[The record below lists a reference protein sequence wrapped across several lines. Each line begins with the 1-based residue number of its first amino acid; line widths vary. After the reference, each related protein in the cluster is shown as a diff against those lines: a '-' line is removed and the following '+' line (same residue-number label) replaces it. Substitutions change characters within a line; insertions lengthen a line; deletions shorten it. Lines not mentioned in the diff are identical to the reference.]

1 MRIRHPAI
9 FSLLIVVAVTAQL
22 SCARLKSSTGSKPTA
37 SASKPHDPVTD
48 ILDRYEQA
56 IGGKEAIERIT
67 SYKMKGTFELSNLR
81 EPGAVESWGKEP
93 NKTLISI
100 DFPGLGTLKKGFDG
114 ETRWV
119 QTPAG
124 TLSDSSPHEIAEME
138 RDSDIYSAGKIKSL
152 FESMKLENKARLNGR
167 DMNVI
172 EGKPAKGPAEKLFFD
187 AENGLLVRWDMA
199 RQQPKRGTVF
209 VKVHLNDYREVDG
222 VKVPFNVK
230 FAFESF
236 SFTIKLDELQH
247 NIPIDDALFKKP

>member
-1 MRIRHPAI
+1 MRIRHPASL
-9 FSLLIVVAVTAQL
+9 SLLVVLAVTAQL
-22 SCARLKSSTGSKPTA
+22 SCARLKSSTSSKPPA
-37 SASKPHDPVTD
+37 SAPPRDAVTE

-56 IGGKEAIERIT
+56 VGGKEAIERIT
-67 SYKMKGTFELSNLR
+67 SYKMKGTFELSNLA
-81 EPGAVESWGKEP
+81 EPGTVESWGKEP
-93 NKTLISI
+93 NKTLITI
-100 DFPGLGTLKKGFDG
+100 EFPRLGTLKKGFDG

-124 TLSDSSPHEIAEME
+124 TVTDSSPQEIAEME

-152 FESMKLENKARLNGR
+152 FESMKLDSKARLSGR

-172 EGKPAKGPAEKLFFD
+172 EGKPPKGPAEKLFFD

-199 RQQPKRGTVF
+199 RQQPRRGTVF

-222 VKVPFNVK
+222 VKVPFNVR
-230 FAFESF
+230 FSFESF

>member
-22 SCARLKSSTGSKPTA
+22 SCARLRSSTGSKPTA

-100 DFPGLGTLKKGFDG
+100 DS
-114 ETRWV
+114 V
-119 QTPAG
+119 
-124 TLSDSSPHEIAEME
+124 
-138 RDSDIYSAGKIKSL
+138 
-152 FESMKLENKARLNGR
+152 
-167 DMNVI
+167 
-172 EGKPAKGPAEKLFFD
+172 
-187 AENGLLVRWDMA
+187 
-199 RQQPKRGTVF
+199 
-209 VKVHLNDYREVDG
+209 
-222 VKVPFNVK
+222 
-230 FAFESF
+230 
-236 SFTIKLDELQH
+236 
-247 NIPIDDALFKKP
+247 